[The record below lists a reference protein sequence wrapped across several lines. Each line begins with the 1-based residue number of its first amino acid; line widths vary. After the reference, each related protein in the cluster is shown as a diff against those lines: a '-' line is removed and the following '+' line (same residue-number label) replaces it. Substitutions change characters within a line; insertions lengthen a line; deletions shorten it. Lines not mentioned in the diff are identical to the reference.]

1 MPLMPKRVKHRKQSK
16 GNRAGYA
23 TSGAQLAY
31 GEYGL
36 KSLDRGFLTNTQIE
50 ACRVVINRE
59 MKRKGKLWIRI
70 FPDKPV
76 TRKPIEVRMG
86 GGKGNPELWVA
97 VILPGKILFEVGGVS
112 EAVARECLRLAD
124 TKLGLRTMLVS
135 RNVPTGA

>member
-16 GNRAGYA
+16 GNRSGFA

-36 KSLDRGFLTNTQIE
+36 KALERGFLTNTQIE

-70 FPDKPV
+70 FTDKPV

-97 VILPGKILFEVGGVS
+97 VILPGKMLFEIGGVS
-112 EAVARECLRLAD
+112 DSVARECLRLAD
-124 TKLGLRTMLVS
+124 TKLGIRTLFVT
-135 RNVPTGA
+135 RNATGV

>member
-1 MPLMPKRVKHRKQSK
+1 MPLMPKRVKHRKQFK
-16 GNRAGYA
+16 GNRAGNA
-23 TSGAQLAY
+23 TSGARLAY

-36 KSLDRGFLTNTQIE
+36 KAIGRGFLTNTQIE

-97 VILPGKILFEVGGVS
+97 VILPGKILFELGGVS

-124 TKLGLRTMLVS
+124 TKLGIRTQLVS

>member
-16 GNRAGYA
+16 GNRSGFA

-36 KSLDRGFLTNTQIE
+36 KALERGFLTNTQIE

-97 VILPGKILFEVGGVS
+97 VILPGKMLFEIGGVS
-112 EAVARECLRLAD
+112 DSVARECLRLAD
-124 TKLGLRTMLVS
+124 TKLGIRTLFVT
-135 RNVPTGA
+135 RNATGV

>member
-16 GNRAGYA
+16 GNRSGFA

-36 KSLDRGFLTNTQIE
+36 KALERGFLTNTQIE

-59 MKRKGKLWIRI
+59 MKRKWKLWIRI

-97 VILPGKILFEVGGVS
+97 VILPGKMLFEIGGVS
-112 EAVARECLRLAD
+112 DSVARECLRLAD
-124 TKLGLRTMLVS
+124 TKLGIRTLFVT
-135 RNVPTGA
+135 RNATGV